1 MISKKERYSKW
12 YKVSL
17 RWAIGLGLLGNLLI
31 ILNISTSATVT
42 YAQVVSSQTPTIT
55 PAPTLDGTQLYPGPE
70 QTASVD
76 QGGLD
81 GSVTP
86 GLVESSPQASQ
97 TALDSSQQGATAT
110 LIPFPTITIIFPN
123 TKTVSPLILPDQVNS
138 SAGRSGTSNLSRF
151 WPFGLL
157 VSAWL
162 VLAAWFYLSHRHHD

>member
-1 MISKKERYSKW
+1 MILTNERYSKW

-17 RWAIGLGLLGNLLI
+17 LWAIGLGFLGILLI
-31 ILNISTSATVT
+31 LLNISATAT
-42 YAQVVSSQTPTIT
+42 IAQVVSSQTPTIT
-55 PAPTLDGTQLYPGPE
+55 STPTLDETQLYPGPE
-70 QTASVD
+70 QTESED

-81 GSVTP
+81 GLVTP
-86 GLVESSPQASQ
+86 GFVEIPTQASQ
-97 TALDSSQQGATAT
+97 TAIDSSQQGATAT

-123 TKTVSPLILPDQVNS
+123 TKTVSPLFLPDQTNS

-162 VLAAWFYLSHRHHD
+162 VLTAWFYLSHRHHD